1 MANRKQWVYR
11 IRGLLML
18 PPAAFIV
25 LFSLGEFENDGLVWP
40 VGLTIFAAGMAI
52 RIWAQMHLHYRLRVH
67 KKLTTTGPYVYVR
80 NPIYIANT
88 LLMLGLTV
96 VSELIWFLPIMLL
109 WCIVLYRYV
118 VRTEEAHL
126 LEKYGEPYAH
136 FIETV
141 PRWIPK
147 IVPGKA
153 DRPSVAGF
161 FWSSVTAELH
171 CLLWL
176 LPLIG
181 KELIFH

>member
-1 MANRKQWVYR
+1 MTNRKQWVYR

-18 PPAAFIV
+18 PPAIFIV
-25 LFSLGEFENDGLVWP
+25 LFSYGEFEKDALVWP
-40 VGLTIFAAGMAI
+40 IGLAIFAAGMAL

-67 KKLTTTGPYVYVR
+67 KKLTITGPYVYVR

-96 VSELIWFLPIMLL
+96 TSELAWFLPIMLL

-126 LEKYGEPYAH
+126 LEKYGEPYGH

-147 IVPGKA
+147 IGK
-153 DRPSVAGF
+153 DRSAKPRVAGF
-161 FWSSVTAELH
+161 FWSSVAAELH

-176 LPLIG
+176 IPLIG
-181 KELIFH
+181 KELIL